1 MKIENG
7 FRHAHSTLAGS
18 IELPAHENVDHCMER
33 PRFADSIERIIGKNG
48 NDLSSSPF
56 SQHDLKS
63 FSLRFDELN
72 EVHEKPDETLGQTPA
87 KSTPGAKNNPGSKNL
102 LNWFSVSGAQMAFE
116 IRKQG
121 AQTNLQ
127 TEVGTSTSA
136 KPEAQTNLQTEVG
149 TSTSAKPEAQT
160 NLQTEVGTS
169 TSAKPEAQTNLQTEV
184 GPSIR
189 VDPTETADM
198 DQKVETK
205 VDTNKTVET
214 EATNMDQKV
223 DTEVGTNTPA
233 TPKAQT
239 NLQTEVGPSIRD
251 MDQKVETKVDTNK
264 TVETEATN
272 MDQKVDTEVD
282 TNQEAEKGNTAYD
295 CTDLFGDDNGELHV
309 PAIKE
314 NSNLVKADIES
325 LIDVKQLVCVAPPWC
340 RLLASGEKT
349 WELRSYQT
357 KTRFRVASWFF
368 LVSWLPGIIY
378 GHLRVMHTNK
388 YIYTLMLLS
397 GIFSQKYSDI
407 LSDIFF
413 WHTICHLQSTFKTYP
428 NHILKKKHIIT
439 QFKFNLNS

>member
-1 MKIENG
+1 MKIEKG

-18 IELPAHENVDHCMER
+18 IELPAHEHVDHCMER
-33 PRFADSIERIIGKNG
+33 PRFADSIESIIGKNG

-72 EVHEKPDETLGQTPA
+72 EVHEEPDETPGQTPA
-87 KSTPGAKNNPGSKNL
+87 KSTPGAKKKPGSKNL

-136 KPEAQTNLQTEVG
+136 KPEAQTNLQTQVG
-149 TSTSAKPEAQT
+149 TNAPATPKAQT
-160 NLQTEVGTS
+160 NLQTEVGTNIS
-169 TSAKPEAQTNLQTEV
+169 
-184 GPSIR
+184 
-189 VDPTETADM
+189 VDPTETANM

-239 NLQTEVGPSIRD
+239 NLQTEVGTNISVDPTETAN

-282 TNQEAEKGNTAYD
+282 TNQEAEMGNTAYD
-295 CTDLFGDDNGELHV
+295 CTDLFGDDNGEPHV

-368 LVSWLPGIIY
+368 LVSWLPGIIFY

-388 YIYTLMLLS
+388 YIYINASIWHFLS
-397 GIFSQKYSDI
+397 EI
-407 LSDIFF
+407 F
-413 WHTICHLQSTFKTYP
+413 WHTIWHLFLTYYLSPSKHIQNISKSYIKKTYA
-428 NHILKKKHIIT
+428 I
-439 QFKFNLNS
+439 

>member
-1 MKIENG
+1 MKIEKG

-33 PRFADSIERIIGKNG
+33 PRFADSIESIIGKNG

-72 EVHEKPDETLGQTPA
+72 EVHEKPDETPGQTPA
-87 KSTPGAKNNPGSKNL
+87 KSTPGAKNKPGSKNL

-136 KPEAQTNLQTEVG
+136 KPEAQTNLQT
-149 TSTSAKPEAQT
+149 Q
-160 NLQTEVGTS
+160 
-169 TSAKPEAQTNLQTEV
+169 
-184 GPSIR
+184 
-189 VDPTETADM
+189 
-198 DQKVETK
+198 
-205 VDTNKTVET
+205 
-214 EATNMDQKV
+214 
-223 DTEVGTNTPA
+223 VGTNTPA

-239 NLQTEVGPSIRD
+239 NLQTEVGPSIRVDPTETAD

-357 KTRFRVASWFF
+357 KTRFRVASCFF

-388 YIYTLMLLS
+388 YIY
-397 GIFSQKYSDI
+397 I
-407 LSDIFF
+407 
-413 WHTICHLQSTFKTYP
+413 H
-428 NHILKKKHIIT
+428 
-439 QFKFNLNS
+439 

>member
-1 MKIENG
+1 MKIEKG

-18 IELPAHENVDHCMER
+18 IELPAHEHVDHCMER
-33 PRFADSIERIIGKNG
+33 PRFADSIESIIGKNG

-72 EVHEKPDETLGQTPA
+72 EVHEEPDETPGQTPA
-87 KSTPGAKNNPGSKNL
+87 KSTPGAKKKPGSKNL

-136 KPEAQTNLQTEVG
+136 KPEAQTNLQT
-149 TSTSAKPEAQT
+149 Q
-160 NLQTEVGTS
+160 
-169 TSAKPEAQTNLQTEV
+169 
-184 GPSIR
+184 
-189 VDPTETADM
+189 
-198 DQKVETK
+198 
-205 VDTNKTVET
+205 
-214 EATNMDQKV
+214 
-223 DTEVGTNTPA
+223 VGTNAPA

-239 NLQTEVGPSIRD
+239 NLQTEVGTNISVDPTETAN

-282 TNQEAEKGNTAYD
+282 TNQEAEMGNTAYD
-295 CTDLFGDDNGELHV
+295 CTDLFGDDNGEPHV

-357 KTRFRVASWFF
+357 KTRFRVAS
-368 LVSWLPGIIY
+368 
-378 GHLRVMHTNK
+378 
-388 YIYTLMLLS
+388 
-397 GIFSQKYSDI
+397 
-407 LSDIFF
+407 
-413 WHTICHLQSTFKTYP
+413 
-428 NHILKKKHIIT
+428 
-439 QFKFNLNS
+439 